1 MQPTGLGVA
10 AMRAVPTVFPDDG
23 FKKLPT
29 NRFIVMNLEETVSR
43 PCDRSG
49 LSYLGF
55 VYRSYII
62 SAFSPGIKRF
72 DARHRAERIVV
83 SALFCLFRQRCEE
96 RMGEL
101 MISP

>member
-29 NRFIVMNLEETVSR
+29 NRFIWKLFSKMVDVHTVSSDNEFRGTVSR

-55 VYRSYII
+55 VYRS
-62 SAFSPGIKRF
+62 
-72 DARHRAERIVV
+72 V
-83 SALFCLFRQRCEE
+83 LN
-96 RMGEL
+96 
-101 MISP
+101 